1 MKTKA
6 VLIAGLLTVL
16 GGTEANAALI
26 VLTEND
32 LTGSISPSTTPYIT
46 GMVTA
51 SNITASG
58 IALSQDLTG
67 DSATGSYSS
76 HGWSLNET
84 PGTNDY
90 ITFTLDAN
98 PGYEIDLSNFKFTGE
113 ISSKGPTSIVLRSS
127 IDGYTSNIGF
137 VLAPTD
143 QALGYTVDLS
153 KNSSFQ
159 NLTDP
164 ITFHLY
170 GYNASNNGGKFGID
184 DYSFN
189 GTVNAVPEPQTL
201 ALLGVG
207 SVLMTGY
214 LRRTRNEADAMA

>member
-6 VLIAGLLTVL
+6 LLIGCLLAAMA
-16 GGTEANAALI
+16 GTEAQADIISMNNL
-26 VLTEND
+26 D
-32 LTGSISPSTTPYIT
+32 GSISPGTIPYTTDMIT
-46 GMVTA
+46 ALHV
-51 SNITASG
+51 TASG

-113 ISSKGPTSIVLRSS
+113 RSSKGPTSIVLRSS
-127 IDGYTSNIGF
+127 LDDYTSNIGF
-137 VLAPTD
+137 VLAPTE
-143 QALGYTVDLS
+143 QALDYTVEMGNDS
-153 KNSSFQ
+153 RFQ

-164 ITFHLY
+164 ITFRLY
-170 GYNASNNGGKFGID
+170 GYKASNNGGKFGID

-207 SVLMTGY
+207 SVLMAGY